1 MTKLVENYKEMKLNF
16 NDLMSYLQNTNTT
29 QEKIIDELKN
39 LKTEKEGKEERL
51 KVEAEN
57 KIHKR
62 EVREK

>member
-39 LKTEKEGKEERL
+39 LKTEKEDKEERL

>member
-29 QEKIIDELKN
+29 QEKIINELKN
-39 LKTEKEGKEERL
+39 LKTEKEDKEERL